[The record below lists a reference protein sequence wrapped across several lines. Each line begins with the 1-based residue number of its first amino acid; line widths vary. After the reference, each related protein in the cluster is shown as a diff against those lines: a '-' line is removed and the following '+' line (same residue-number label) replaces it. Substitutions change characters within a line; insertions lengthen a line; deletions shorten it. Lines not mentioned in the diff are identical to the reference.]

1 MGPFNRAANWVLN
14 LRKDLQPLEELL
26 NLEPYNFYRYDMN
39 FGCEAAILDVLCV
52 SKAPLKML

>member
-1 MGPFNRAANWVLN
+1 MLN

-26 NLEPYNFYRYDMN
+26 NLEPYNFYRYDMD
-39 FGCEAAILDVLCV
+39 FGCEAAILDVLGV